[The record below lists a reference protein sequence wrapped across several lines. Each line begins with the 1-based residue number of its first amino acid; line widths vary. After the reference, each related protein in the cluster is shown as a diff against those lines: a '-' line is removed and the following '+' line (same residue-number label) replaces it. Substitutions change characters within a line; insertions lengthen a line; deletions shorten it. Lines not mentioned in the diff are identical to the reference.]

1 MPRLCVAVCLAA
13 LVITAAASEG
23 DNAAT
28 AGGDF
33 VDTEAPF
40 GLNLLSMMEGMGV
53 TSGKGRRV
61 IDVGLDW
68 KYMSATAQ
76 DKMVTPKLLVGTSE
90 PSASLVHVEVAD
102 GKKAATF
109 TGADDV
115 TVEIAS
121 RGKSPTL
128 AMISAKGRWDI
139 SVPTVDTFHI
149 GKYGLKPTVKLVDG
163 KMGIGIDSE
172 PQSSLHVQSN
182 TKSDHIMFQGNIDGK
197 TDAMTDS
204 LVILES
210 SSDLRGR
217 GVFMPHRGT
226 GTGAATAWFAGVPN
240 GGGGYQIGSSS
251 SHMVES
257 TSGPYAKSQ
266 AHMFVS
272 TDGKVAFGHTA
283 PTGQVDVQ
291 LRAENK
297 DEADRALNVRA
308 GSINVDMGQG
318 FNTDRVPA
326 LTGEREYIRVGSAKE
341 TQEREIRLQ
350 TDAKKYVTIS
360 RYNAFVGIG
369 GVTTPSVPLDVKG
382 NVKITEGQLVQ
393 SMEPK
398 PQEQMVVLNSEST
411 VPAAVGFRQAD
422 KPYMTISGGKAGG
435 TVEMANGASLTL
447 VNGKFGIGTDP
458 SEMFHVKGGDA
469 LLEGPA
475 SLWFKSKVS
484 GTRIYESEGLRLTGG
499 TAQKVHLE
507 NSEVVVTN
515 SGSNSMVDVQSG
527 PTKDSVLRLSSGAAS
542 WDMHTTMAGAGALLF
557 SNQGTQVAM
566 TKTGQLGVG
575 VDKPEEALH
584 VKGSS
589 LFESTDKEVFTS
601 VKTNAETLPAGVRM
615 TSGAEEWRV
624 MTTGAG
630 STDVTAGSL
639 EFSHALKTHVVI
651 SKAGALGVGTGVPLP
666 GTSLHVKGPSMF
678 AVGTGKGKVVVST
691 PNGNPGFSF
700 FDNDGYRR
708 MDIEAHAEGIS
719 FTSAASFLGVGTK
732 SPKSKL
738 HLYDAKNTALTL
750 SRSGKATSEGY
761 LKYAGP
767 YLKLG
772 TASSDGVQIDIENEA
787 KLTVHPN
794 GNVGVGTAVPKSQL
808 QVGQSSH
815 LYQAGAMTVLA
826 GNAYFAESKFKYTTQ
841 GGAGGVQISQDGTL
855 GLHAAPAG
863 AANMEVAGFSK
874 AHLTVTP
881 KGLIGV
887 GTQSPDTTFHVVPAE
902 EATLKSNGAV
912 MIGAGKAKANIVVD
926 QKSIIARDNGQA
938 STLHLNPFGGSVT
951 FFGESSKPG
960 HTVTFSSDGNVGFGP
975 SKPLAKLHVSEGPGQ
990 YATIGIGE
998 GNAGIGVIRYKE
1010 SMMTLGFS
1018 KSASGSTNKEDAIT
1032 ILKEGNVG
1040 IGNAAPKSKL
1050 SVAGNVEITGK
1061 LIVGGKQIVTMLDDM
1076 AKENKRLSMEL
1087 AAAKEMLM
1095 SMSSNMKRMSEM
1107 QSETSESKA

>member
-1 MPRLCVAVCLAA
+1 MGRNQGQGAMRSGLLLAACVAAVLGAT
-13 LVITAAASEG
+13 LASEEG
-23 DNAAT
+23 AT
-28 AGGDF
+28 NEAGIE
-33 VDTEAPF
+33 EADPIYKW
-40 GLNLLSMMEGMGV
+40 NLMSMMEGAGLGG
-53 TSGKGRRV
+53 TRRI
-61 IDVGLDW
+61 IDVGLRW
-68 KYMSATAQ
+68 KYESAHATVKMS
-76 DKMVTPKLLVGTSE
+76 TPRISVGHEKKAS
-90 PSASLVHVEVAD
+90 SLVHVESAT
-102 GKKAATF
+102 GKKSALF
-109 TGADDV
+109 TGSDDV
-115 TVEIAS
+115 EVEINS
-121 RGKSPTL
+121 RSKAPIL
-128 AMISAKGRWDI
+128 AMKSGKQRWDV
-139 SVPTVDTFHI
+139 SVPDAESFHV
-149 GKYGLKPTVKLVDG
+149 GKNGLKPTLKLADG
-163 KMGIGIDSE
+163 KLGVATDGS
-172 PQSSLHVQSN
+172 PKASLHIQSN
-182 TKSDHIMFQGNIDGK
+182 TKGDHLLFQGNYDGK
-197 TDAMTDS
+197 TDAMMDS
-204 LVILES
+204 IITLES
-210 SSDLRGR
+210 SQDYRGR
-217 GVFMPHRGT
+217 GVFMPHRG
-226 GTGAATAWFAGVPN
+226 GGNAGASTAWFAGVPQGGN
-240 GGGGYQIGSSS
+240 GFQVGSSA
-251 SHMVES
+251 SHMTES
-257 TSGPYAKSQ
+257 TSGPYTKKQ
-266 AHMFVS
+266 AHMFI
-272 TDGKVAFGHTA
+272 TNGGKVGFGHTN
-283 PTGQVDVQ
+283 PEGQVDIQ
-291 LRAENK
+291 LLAGNAK
-297 DEADRALNVRA
+297 DADRALNIRG
-308 GSINVDMGQG
+308 GSVNLDYGQG
-318 FNTDRVPA
+318 INSGRIGLLSSEKNTI
-326 LTGEREYIRVGSAKE
+326 TVGSAKK

-369 GVTTPSVPLDVKG
+369 GVTNPSVPLEVKG
-382 NVKITEGQLVQ
+382 NVKVGGGQLVQ

-422 KPYMTISGGKAGG
+422 KPYMTISAGKAGG

-458 SEMFHVKGGDA
+458 SEMFHVKGGDG

-507 NSEVVVTN
+507 NSEVEVTN

-542 WDMHTTMAGAGALLF
+542 WDVHTTMTGAGALLF

-575 VDKPEEALH
+575 VDKPEQALH

-589 LFESTDKEVFTS
+589 LLESTDKEVFAS

-772 TASSDGVQIDIENEA
+772 TASADGVQIDIENEA

-826 GNAYFAESKFKYTTQ
+826 GNAYFADSKFKYTTQ

-938 STLHLNPFGGSVT
+938 GTLHLNPFGGSVT

-960 HTVTFSSDGNVGFGP
+960 HTAMFSSDGNVGFGP

-1018 KSASGSTNKEDAIT
+1018 KSASGSTNKE
-1032 ILKEGNVG
+1032 G
-1040 IGNAAPKSKL
+1040 
-1050 SVAGNVEITGK
+1050 
-1061 LIVGGKQIVTMLDDM
+1061 
-1076 AKENKRLSMEL
+1076 
-1087 AAAKEMLM
+1087 
-1095 SMSSNMKRMSEM
+1095 
-1107 QSETSESKA
+1107 